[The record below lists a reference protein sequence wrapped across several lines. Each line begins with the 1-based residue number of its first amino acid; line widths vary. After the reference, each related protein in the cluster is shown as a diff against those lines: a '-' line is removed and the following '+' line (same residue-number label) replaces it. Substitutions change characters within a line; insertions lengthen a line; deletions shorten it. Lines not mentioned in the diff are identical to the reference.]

1 MPAWVANTMPSHS
14 ELTIY
19 NRSCFT
25 ARCYLQGRVAI
36 IVSSSDQSGAHRHCV
51 KNATDRL
58 KIGRQIE
65 ARGKGAKGKALSAVQ
80 EPETLQMIRK

>member
-1 MPAWVANTMPSHS
+1 MPAWVANMMPNHIK
-14 ELTIY
+14 LTIY

-25 ARCYLQGRVAI
+25 ACCYLQGRVAI
-36 IVSSSDQSGAHRHCV
+36 IASSSDQNGTHRHCV

-65 ARGKGAKGKALSAVQ
+65 A
-80 EPETLQMIRK
+80 